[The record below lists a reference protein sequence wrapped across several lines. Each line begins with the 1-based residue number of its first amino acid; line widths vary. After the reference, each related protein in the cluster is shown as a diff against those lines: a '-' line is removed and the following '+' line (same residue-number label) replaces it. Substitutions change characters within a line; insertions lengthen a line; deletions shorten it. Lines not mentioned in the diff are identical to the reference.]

1 MCELVTGRF
10 FEKII
15 LARLLLNKTIQVVSA
30 KNIGA
35 ADMRKCTGN
44 NTQEWGF
51 DAIFNIKCKNCG
63 NLVEFFKDEIT
74 RNCPECKKTV
84 LNDRKDYGCG
94 QWCSSSSP
102 HMRNWCPKFKR
113 SKDRFYGMHLPT
125 VRY

>member
-1 MCELVTGRF
+1 
-10 FEKII
+10 
-15 LARLLLNKTIQVVSA
+15 
-30 KNIGA
+30 
-35 ADMRKCTGN
+35 MRKCTGN
-44 NTQEWGF
+44 NWQEWGL
-51 DAIFNIKCKNCG
+51 DAIFDVKCQTCG
-63 NLVEFFKDEIT
+63 HMVEFFKDEIT

-84 LNDRKDYGCG
+84 VNDRKDFGCG